1 MMQKLT
7 FDSVQPGDELPA
19 LSRSVDQDAFWR
31 FAVASLDYNPLH
43 TDPDW
48 VKTAQ
53 PFKVPY
59 TVAHGM
65 MTMSFMTS
73 VVTDWAYPSGLKITN
88 LSTKFTCPV
97 APGWTITSTGVVTEK
112 HVICK
117 GENFV
122 VIETKAVNQEGKMVA
137 FGKAKVLFPD

>member
-1 MMQKLT
+1 MN
-7 FDSVQPGDELPA
+7 
-19 LSRSVDQDAFWR
+19 QDTFWR

-73 VVTDWAYPSGLKITN
+73 VVTDWAYTSGLKITN
-88 LSTKFTCPV
+88 LATKLPAQVRPGCGYQ
-97 APGWTITSTGVVTEK
+97 APGMVTEK

-117 GENFV
+117 GKNFV
-122 VIETKAVNQEGKMVA
+122 VIETKAVNQGREDGCFRKSESSLPGLI
-137 FGKAKVLFPD
+137 GKAKNI

>member
-1 MMQKLT
+1 MPKLK
-7 FDSVQPGDELPA
+7 FDSVEPGQELP
-19 LSRSVDQDAFWR
+19 SNVRKVDQDSFWR

-65 MTMSFMTS
+65 MTMSFMTT
-73 VVTDWAYPSGLKITN
+73 VVTDWAYPSGLKVAKLT
-88 LSTKFTCPV
+88 TKFTRPV

-117 GENFV
+117 GKNY
-122 VIETKAVNQEGKMVA
+122 VIVETKALNQDGEMVA
-137 FGKAKVLFPD
+137 FGEAKVLFPD

>member
-1 MMQKLT
+1 MPKLT

-19 LSRSVDQDAFWR
+19 LSRPVNQDAFWR

-43 TDPDW
+43 TDPEW

-73 VVTDWAYPSGLKITN
+73 VVTDWAYPSGLKIAK
-88 LSTKFTCPV
+88 LSAKFTRPV
-97 APGWTITSTGVVTEK
+97 APEWIIKSTGVVTEK

-117 GENFV
+117 GKNY
-122 VIETKAVNQEGKMVA
+122 VIVETKAVNQDGEMVA
-137 FGKAKVLFPD
+137 LGEAKVLFPD

>member
-1 MMQKLT
+1 MHKLN
-7 FDSVQPGDELPA
+7 FDSVQPGDELPS
-19 LSRSVDQDAFWR
+19 LSREVNQEAFWR

-43 TDPDW
+43 TDPEW

-73 VVTDWAYPSGLKITN
+73 VVTDWAYPSGLKIAN
-88 LSTKFTCPV
+88 LSAKFTRPV
-97 APGWTITSTGVVTEK
+97 APGWVVKSTGVVTEK

-117 GENFV
+117 GENY
-122 VIETKAVNQEGKMVA
+122 VIVETKAVNQDGEMVA